1 MAFCQRDGLRIPILQ
16 APPVG
21 SCQLVKRLERGEPC
35 QGGQVAA
42 EPPALGEVERPE
54 RSQPC
59 QRGQVALELLAP
71 REVERLE

>member
-1 MAFCQRDGLRIPILQ
+1 MAFCQRYGLRIPILQ

-35 QGGQVAA
+35 QGGQVA
-42 EPPALGEVERPE
+42 
-54 RSQPC
+54 
-59 QRGQVALELLAP
+59 LELLAP